1 MRRNETHQTTY
12 MQAMGMCLVEDDVSS
27 SGKQALVLLLPLT
40 SQDVQHTFSH
50 DVCLD
55 TMYRRPYRVP
65 KWLCQ
70 SRVSPSSFE
79 RNSQSWAT
87 SFALLQCISIQRAR
101 VWCCQS
107 RRVSSWSVGSLSG
120 FLLKSRFSS
129 QCVKQILDD
138 DVYPAT
144 MYRHPGIFLKC
155 GVPNNRHQRI
165 KYILG
170 RRLLPCDNISMSS
183 EQDLWAADLIPLR
196 MVLPSKMSGFA
207 LPQHIDIWEPMGLEH
222 SGKCGAQRYSDVRDA
237 SSENGLRK
245 LLYWPQGQ

>member
-27 SGKQALVLLLPLT
+27 SGKQALVSLLPLT

-55 TMYRRPYRVP
+55 MMYRRPGP
-65 KWLCQ
+65 K
-70 SRVSPSSFE
+70 VVASSE
-79 RNSQSWAT
+79 QGYGVVKVVGCLLEVWGSQ
-87 SFALLQCISIQRAR
+87 IIN
-101 VWCCQS
+101 
-107 RRVSSWSVGSLSG
+107 
-120 FLLKSRFSS
+120 
-129 QCVKQILDD
+129 D